1 MNTSYMNLDKIL
13 DLKKWKK
20 LQDSLS
26 IVTKLAIITVDYKGT
41 PITHHSDVR
50 PFCKMMR
57 DNPNTA
63 KLCEKCDARGALW
76 KLSEQMLLISIYVI
90 GILST
95 CLPSRLLLMINM

>member
-41 PITHHSDVR
+41 PITHLIVM
-50 PFCKMMR
+50 F
-57 DNPNTA
+57 
-63 KLCEKCDARGALW
+63 ALSV
-76 KLSEQMLLISIYVI
+76 K
-90 GILST
+90 
-95 CLPSRLLLMINM
+95 